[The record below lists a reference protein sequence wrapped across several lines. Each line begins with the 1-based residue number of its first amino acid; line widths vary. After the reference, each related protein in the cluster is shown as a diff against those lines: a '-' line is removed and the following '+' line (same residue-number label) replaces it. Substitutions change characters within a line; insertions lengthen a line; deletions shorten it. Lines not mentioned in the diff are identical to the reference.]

1 MKEIPHRPAM
11 FVDPTLR
18 EKLFVEYKRI
28 AGLKSEGAKLAA
40 LDRLVAKSIKKT
52 VPVVRLCKKNSG
64 AAG

>member
-28 AGLKSEGAKLAA
+28 AGLKWEGAKLAA
-40 LDRLVAKSIKKT
+40 LDRLVAKSMKNM
-52 VPVVRLCKKNSG
+52 VPVMRLCKKDPK
-64 AAG
+64 